1 MQQAATNNSPQFNAK
16 QLLALHYLADPT
28 IRFVAYGGAAGGGKS
43 WLGCDWLLRCCWAF
57 PRTRWFVGRNNIKD
71 SRESVLVTFGKVANS
86 YGFTDYRLNDDGIKF
101 KNGSEIILLDLT
113 FYPKKDPMFERLGSK
128 EFTGGWIEEG
138 GEVHYLAFE
147 VLKSRIGRHLNVEY
161 GLEPKMLIT
170 CNPKKNWLYT
180 QFYKPFKAG
189 TLDKDCAFVQ
199 ALVYDNPF
207 VSPEY
212 IRTLESIKNR
222 QTRLRLLS
230 GYWEYEG
237 NVNALVDYD
246 AILDTFT
253 NPVKPVG
260 LRRISADLAT
270 RGRDK
275 FIAWK
280 WIGLCAKIGI
290 KLDKASSKE
299 IEDSLANLAREFG
312 VGRSQIVA
320 DSDGLGD
327 YLSSYLV
334 GITEFHG
341 GQPAYNSK
349 VYYNLKSE
357 CAFKLAELINNRQ
370 LHIDCDDDPA
380 VREAIA
386 EELEACL
393 VSYDVDADTSKKR
406 LIDKAEQKRILGHS
420 PDYFDGLNMGMIY
433 HIRPQVRGARVH
445 VSKLN

>member
-1 MQQAATNNSPQFNAK
+1 MIHGGNNATKFNVK
-16 QLLALHYLADPT
+16 QLLAFHYLNDPK
-28 IRFVAYGGAAGGGKS
+28 IKFVAYGGAAGGGKS

-57 PRTRWFVGRNNIKD
+57 PKTRWFVGRNNIKD
-71 SRESVLVTFGKVANS
+71 SRESVLVTFNKVADS
-86 YGFTDYRLNDDGIKF
+86 YGFTDYRQTDDGIKF

-180 QFYKPFKAG
+180 QFYKPHKNG
-189 TLDKDCAFVQ
+189 TLDADCAFVQ

-207 VSPEY
+207 VSDDY
-212 IRTLESIKNR
+212 IKTLESIKNR

-230 GYWEYEG
+230 GWWEYEG

-246 AILDTFT
+246 AILDAFT
-253 NPVKPVG
+253 NPVQPNG

-275 FIAWK
+275 FIALK
-280 WIGLCAKIGI
+280 WNGLVVRPGLKLAKTDSKTIE
-290 KLDKASSKE
+290 KSLEQLAS
-299 IEDSLANLAREFG
+299 EFG

-327 YLSSYLV
+327 YLSSYLT

-341 GQPAYNSK
+341 GQPAVNSK
-349 VYYNLKSE
+349 VYYNIKSE
-357 CAFKLAELINNRQ
+357 CAFKLAEFINNRQ
-370 LHIDCDDDPA
+370 IFIDVDDPA
-380 VREAIA
+380 DREAIA

-393 VSYDVDADTSKKR
+393 VAHDIDADTSKKR
-406 LIDKAEQKRILGHS
+406 LIDKADQKKILGHS
-420 PDYFDGLNMGMIY
+420 PDWFDNLNMGMIY
-433 HIRPQVRGARVH
+433 YIRPQARGARIH
-445 VSKLN
+445 VSKLK

>member
-1 MQQAATNNSPQFNAK
+1 
-16 QLLALHYLADPT
+16 
-28 IRFVAYGGAAGGGKS
+28 
-43 WLGCDWLLRCCWAF
+43 
-57 PRTRWFVGRNNIKD
+57 
-71 SRESVLVTFGKVANS
+71 
-86 YGFTDYRLNDDGIKF
+86 
-101 KNGSEIILLDLT
+101 
-113 FYPKKDPMFERLGSK
+113 
-128 EFTGGWIEEG
+128 
-138 GEVHYLAFE
+138 
-147 VLKSRIGRHLNVEY
+147 
-161 GLEPKMLIT
+161 MLIT

-189 TLDKDCAFVQ
+189 TLDKDCAFIQ

-207 VSPEY
+207 VSADY

-230 GYWEYEG
+230 GWWEYEG

-253 NPVKPVG
+253 NSVQPSG

-280 WIGLCAKIGI
+280 WNGLVVRVGI
-290 KLDKASSKE
+290 KLDKANSKE
-299 IEDSLANLAREFG
+299 IEDSLAELSRSYG

-341 GQPAYNSK
+341 GERAYNK
-349 VYYNLKSE
+349 QYYNLKSE

-370 LHIDCDDDPA
+370 IHIDCDDPEE
-380 VREAIA
+380 RERIA

-393 VSYDVDADTSKKR
+393 VAHDIDADTSKKR
-406 LIDKAEQKRILGHS
+406 LIEKTEQKKILGHS

-433 HIRPQVRGARVH
+433 YIRPQVRGARVH

>member
-1 MQQAATNNSPQFNAK
+1 MNTPGTNTQQPQFNAK
-16 QLLALHYLADPT
+16 QLLALHYLADPAK
-28 IRFVAYGGAAGGGKS
+28 RFVAYGGAAGGGKS

-71 SRESVLVTFGKVANS
+71 SRESVLVTFRKVADS
-86 YGFTDYRLNDDGIKF
+86 YNFNDYRLNDDGIKF

-180 QFYKPFKAG
+180 QFYKPSKQG
-189 TLDKDCAFVQ
+189 TLDADCAFVQ

-207 VSPEY
+207 VSADY

-230 GYWEYEG
+230 GWWEYEG
-237 NVNALVDYD
+237 NQNALVDYD
-246 AILDTFT
+246 AILDCFT
-253 NPVKPVG
+253 NPVRPSG
-260 LRRISADLAT
+260 LRRITADLAT

-275 FIAWK
+275 FIAYK
-280 WIGLCAKIGI
+280 WNGLTVRVGL
-290 KLDKASSKE
+290 KLPKTNSKE
-299 IEDSLANLAREFG
+299 IEESLARLAREYG
-312 VGRSQIVA
+312 VGRSQICA

-327 YLSSYLV
+327 YLSSYLT

-341 GQPAYNSK
+341 GTPAYNK
-349 VYYNLKSE
+349 TYYNLKSE
-357 CAFKLAELINNRQ
+357 CAYKLAEFINNRQ
-370 LHIDCDDDPA
+370 LFIDCSDEDRD
-380 VREAIA
+380 AIA

-393 VSYDVDADTSKKR
+393 VAYDIDADTSKKR
-406 LIDKAEQKRILGHS
+406 LIDKADQKRVLGHS

-433 HIRPQVRGARVH
+433 YIRPQVRGARMH